1 MFRPEI
7 LFCYNKSGSKLP
19 LNTWVEVVGKNLPQF
34 KNMNT
39 LYRDIPIAVSL
50 SHSGEAV
57 KLAVSPDDANWYNKL
72 VNVVQDMTGKRNIEI
87 VNYLGTNIKDMT
99 PKQLLQCSLCEV
111 VDKQTKS
118 PVRIASL
125 VEPPKYMSS
134 NKHAELKSWW
144 TNNRENLAKEI
155 ANQLKSMTMDE
166 IAAATR
172 ANGPVQQAIEQFL
185 ERNTLD
191 DATWQEFTST
201 YGSGKMEASD
211 MAKKLL
217 ESVKLGLRA
226 NERVIRDFHA
236 ANAVG
241 ASALWSKSHNTTA
254 SKYKDDFTLYRDIM
268 EDVVYKPDVSSNVVN
283 GILYGKSE
291 REQQQPIARKI
302 TSSVNPIQMFYR
314 EYYYPIHGKMPSHI
328 MDDYIGN
335 KSTNNYPGDPK
346 RAFDMFNLF
355 SGKTIDCGCSG
366 SKKKKQQQQ
375 QMEEVKMSLPPLVPI
390 ASHMRHKSKKHSME
404 DVKSSLPPL
413 VPIASAALPPLVP
426 IESHMHHKS
435 KSKKHSMEDV
445 KSSLPPLVPIAS
457 AALPPLVPIASAHAC
472 HLGSEMP
479 DLIQKK
485 MPAKR
490 NIGKDWNKT
499 KKEVTIPTDAQLNES
514 PWVDN
519 LPSISDF

>member
-87 VNYLGTNIKDMT
+87 VNYLGNNIKDMT

-144 TNNRENLAKEI
+144 TNNRENLAKDI

-166 IAAATR
+166 IASATR
-172 ANGPVQQAIEQFL
+172 ANGPVQQTIEQFL

-291 REQQQPIARKI
+291 QQQPIARKI
-302 TSSVNPIQMFYR
+302 TSSSSINPIQMFYK

-335 KSTNNYPGDPK
+335 KSSNGYPGDPK

-366 SKKKKQQQQ
+366 KKKKTKKNEP
-375 QMEEVKMSLPPLVPI
+375 MPLE
-390 ASHMRHKSKKHSME
+390 SHMRHKSKKHSME
-404 DVKSSLPPL
+404 EVK
-413 VPIASAALPPLVP
+413 
-426 IESHMHHKS
+426 M
-435 KSKKHSMEDV
+435 
-445 KSSLPPLVPIAS
+445 SLPPLVPIAS